1 MAADIFIISGF
12 LGAGKT
18 TLIQKLI
25 REALQGKRAAIVEND
40 FGEESI
46 DASLLGSSG
55 IMVNEINSGCICCS
69 LSGNFV
75 RAFVDMLGQFEPDC
89 VIIEP
94 SGVAKLS
101 DVVLACEDPKI
112 ASLAAVRGKITV
124 VDVNNCKKYID
135 NFGEFFED
143 QIQHADT
150 ILLNRMDGLPAGR
163 AGRAE
168 EAVGIIKGLNESS
181 RIFAG
186 PWSSIDSAEI
196 LYRAARPEGMEED
209 AAHCCCC
216 DSADPHDHDH
226 GHAAEDVFDEIT
238 LRPGRRFSLEDL
250 KSRMSDIERL
260 SSGDILRAKGIVR
273 GEDGYLNMQY
283 IPGDLRVEST
293 SAAGDIVCFIGRG
306 LNRQELAGLLCEA
319 R

>member
-1 MAADIFIISGF
+1 MAADIFIIAGF

-25 REALQGKRAAIVEND
+25 REVFQDKRTAVVEND
-40 FGEESI
+40 FGEESV
-46 DASLLGSSG
+46 DASLLGASG
-55 IMVNEINSGCICCS
+55 VMVNEINSGCICCS

-75 RAFVDMLGQFEPDC
+75 RAFGDMLDQFKPDH

-101 DVVLACEDPKI
+101 DVVLACEDPRI
-112 ASLAAVRGKITV
+112 APLAGVRGKITV
-124 VDVNNCKKYID
+124 VDVNSCKKYID

-150 ILLNRMDGLPAGR
+150 VLLSKIDAPPGDKTGK
-163 AGRAE
+163 AE
-168 EAVGIIKGLNESS
+168 EAAGIIRELNGSS
-181 RIFAG
+181 RIFAD
-186 PWSSIDSAEI
+186 PWSRIDSAEI
-196 LYRAARPEGMEED
+196 LYPAAARESIAEED
-209 AAHCCCC
+209 AGCCNSPDSC
-216 DSADPHDHDH
+216 DHNHD
-226 GHAAEDVFDEIT
+226 AEDVFDEIT
-238 LRPGRRFSLEDL
+238 LRPGRQFSREDL
-250 KSRMSDIERL
+250 ESRMFDIERF
-260 SSGDILRAKGIVR
+260 SSGEILRAKGIVR
-273 GEDGYLNMQY
+273 GEDGYLNIQY

-306 LNRQELAGLLCEA
+306 LNRQELAGLLLREA

>member
-1 MAADIFIISGF
+1 
-12 LGAGKT
+12 
-18 TLIQKLI
+18 
-25 REALQGKRAAIVEND
+25 
-40 FGEESI
+40 
-46 DASLLGSSG
+46 
-55 IMVNEINSGCICCS
+55 MVNEINSGCICCS
-69 LSGNFV
+69 LSGDFV
-75 RAFVDMLGQFEPDC
+75 RAFADMLGQFEPDY

-150 ILLNRMDGLPAGR
+150 ILLNRTDLPGAK

-181 RIFAG
+181 RIFAD
-186 PWSSIDSAEI
+186 PWSLIDSAEI
-196 LYRAARPEGMEED
+196 LYPAAEPEGVEED
-209 AAHCCCC
+209 AAHCGCCC
-216 DSADPHDHDH
+216 DSADHHDHDHDH

-238 LRPGRRFSLEDL
+238 LRPGRQFSLEDL